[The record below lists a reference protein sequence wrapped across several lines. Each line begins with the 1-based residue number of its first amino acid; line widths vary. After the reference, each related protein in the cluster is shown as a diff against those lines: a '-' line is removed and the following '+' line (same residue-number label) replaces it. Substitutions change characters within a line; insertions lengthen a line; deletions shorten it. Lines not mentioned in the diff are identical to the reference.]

1 MPFDIQVEKLD
12 SISPIAGEAFL
23 KNAIFI
29 GLLAFVAVGIVLYF
43 RYRKI
48 MISLLILMT
57 SFCEVIII
65 LGFASIIGWSLDLAA
80 IAGIIAAIGTGVD
93 SQIVI
98 VDEIKRGEARQLN
111 WKQRIKNAFFI
122 IFAAYTTVVA
132 AMIPLFNAGAG
143 LVRGFA
149 ITTIIG
155 VSIGVFITRPA
166 FSSLMEKILGD

>member
-1 MPFDIQVEKLD
+1 
-12 SISPIAGEAFL
+12 
-23 KNAIFI
+23 
-29 GLLAFVAVGIVLYF
+29 
-43 RYRKI
+43 

-155 VSIGVFITRPA
+155 VSIGVFVTRPA
-166 FSSLMEKILGD
+166 FAAIIEEVMEE